1 MSLTGSGTQ
10 FKKSYVISGS
20 RACSVLGFCV
30 AVQCIAITFHT
41 NRKSSSI
48 LPGSPQKLFYDIIY
62 FSSTSVQY
70 LKMLWLGFNTGIP
83 QVRFSHTTPVP
94 VVSFHYCIF
103 HVTLPNQEID
113 LIHHKNSKAHIS
125 ISSLRIHLKLKTW
138 SIRCIYLMF
147 VPLLF
152 SYITFPRLC
161 FLLPD
166 FEGFESSNSS
176 QMCKSS

>member
-1 MSLTGSGTQ
+1 MMTYTIRYILTQLSVL
-10 FKKSYVISGS
+10 FKKFKFEGPY
-20 RACSVLGFCV
+20 
-30 AVQCIAITFHT
+30 
-41 NRKSSSI
+41 
-48 LPGSPQKLFYDIIY
+48 
-62 FSSTSVQY
+62 
-70 LKMLWLGFNTGIP
+70 
-83 QVRFSHTTPVP
+83 
-94 VVSFHYCIF
+94 HYCIF

-125 ISSLRIHLKLKTW
+125 ISSLWIHLKLKTW

-147 VPLLF
+147 VPLLC